1 MSYYDSQS
9 KLHTLEKRSG
19 DISSFVFGRGETAAG
34 NGYGADLME
43 NYGTYRTITKT
54 VSGGPSQVN
63 ILHQRASSLQAQCQE
78 YLQKAD
84 YLLQSGGGS
93 GRSKMEIEKCIGMAN
108 NLMQEMHLCAVELQ
122 NLGQPNDVIFQSLD
136 QYQEMMQRI
145 HYAIGGTLQRRKSLV
160 TREDPSRNFQ
170 EAMAWIGQ
178 QKRLVE
184 TSSWGDDPSAIEQQI
199 FNQNKFHSSIQRSP
213 EMERARE
220 ELLQKRDKANL
231 NMLEQEWESLQ
242 RMSCNRTNQLREL
255 QAIIEE
261 ISREIMWVNEREE
274 EELVSDWGDK
284 NIDTYI
290 PNRQENYSKLM
301 CVLEEKERDLN
312 KLKQKV
318 DGLLQSGH
326 PASEKIEAY
335 MDTLQTQWSW
345 LLQITKCINVHLKEN
360 AAYSQFFK
368 DANETYSKL
377 QNQHDTMRKRFA
389 CNRGT
394 PLETLQ
400 ELLKNLEREKER
412 LTENKRQVQ
421 LLMSKSKNIVRLKP
435 RNPEEKASGPVIVKA
450 LCDFKQ
456 DQKVI
461 LNGDEGILKDNSQ
474 RSKWQVTGPGGLDM
488 LVPSVC
494 LLVPPPN
501 PLSIALANKNEQYYE
516 AILALFNQLF
526 INIKSL
532 MSWQLCLKDIGR
544 INSLTISMF
553 RRMRPEEYR
562 GLIRSL
568 ETNYQEFQRNYLG
581 SEMFGEEDK
590 RNMDT
595 QYTGAQAHYNKLV
608 VQLPGYEGKEVKEVK
623 EVPEVKEVNEV
634 MEVKM
639 VKEVKLEAAAR
650 PAGTVMSRDMTILTE
665 LHNLRLRLE
674 ASEMGLTQYL
684 HVPLRENSVQE
695 CSQRIVQLETLYRD
709 VGTIRDEYLRL
720 KEKTLKQLEGMT
732 DADKAKFLE
741 TELTAINQKLGS
753 LEGFS
758 TAYLDRLK
766 ALQTLFQSM
775 LQAEDIIKVHEARLT
790 EKDTTSQDPRQ
801 VEDYLGVLKQ
811 MRMELEQK
819 RDVLNATET
828 KLNNVVRCNSQISQ
842 SFHKCDVDL
851 SKYSERVGQMNDRW
865 RRIMAQ
871 IDNRSQD
878 LEKYLQL
885 LRRYIQTSS
894 TLDQWIDETGKRQD
908 KLQAAKI
915 DDVRVLMEN
924 LNQQKALNSEIKGKR
939 TTVEDVQR
947 DADTCVVSIKDYERQ
962 LAAYGAGLE
971 TLLNIPV
978 RQTLLQSPATGISVE
993 MGNLQS
999 RYIELLT
1006 RSSDYYKFLGEMLKN
1021 MEELKMRNTR
1031 IDLLDEELKRLK
1043 GDIEDRNRKNKSLE
1057 DALARSEWELTQS
1070 KEQLII
1076 LEKVKK
1082 SQDLEKSATKEDLST
1097 SFNQVKDL
1105 NEQVIQLK
1113 SQIEEEKRK
1122 RMLAEETYSK
1132 QQEEYEQIVRKRQ
1145 KELEE
1150 VNWMKIDI
1158 EKTIKDKE
1166 REIERLNRQLED
1178 EMARQR
1184 EFQSELSKVRDQHK
1198 QDINNIK
1205 TSYESQIQVTKVNL
1219 QSLEKTKNE
1228 DFTGLRM
1235 QHERLESERGILQ
1248 EENRRLKVLISETDE
1263 LRKKAEEEAHQQ
1275 KSSWTE
1281 ECRRRKELEMQ
1292 IQTIIQQRNEDDAR
1306 YKKSMAET
1314 TTTLQDKN
1322 RQVTLL
1328 TQNAEDELRKKRSMD
1343 AENARL
1349 NQALT
1354 ELQAKLAASAD
1365 LINKLKS
1372 TEQDL
1377 TLVTREQERLTGE
1390 KGKLELHSVELQSR
1404 INDFKQVVDRLE
1416 NELEKQR
1423 KETQD
1428 EATGRKRLEAELDR
1442 LTQTCREYTST
1453 ITVLKRQQEETT
1465 NADRRKDQELRRLQ
1479 DTLDQSMRDQ
1489 KSTREN
1495 TDSLSA
1501 ELKALQQQ
1509 LRQEQAR
1516 VKEANLRNETLYR
1529 TIEEKSKVL
1538 NDNTTEIEKLQT
1550 LTQNLTKE
1558 RLRLEEELRNLKMER
1573 DELMKKESSEEVLA
1587 RIASLQVQLQSSSK
1601 SIVELKNLIDDLTK
1615 EKTMLKMEMEK
1626 VQKQAIEKSRVLHDS
1641 QTQYNDLLREKENL
1655 VANIKM
1661 LEQDKSKVQRYDDE
1675 MNRMK
1680 TTLESEQREK
1690 QRLLDEKSRISKDF
1704 NYWKT
1709 QYELKDDQVRK
1720 CNSEKDSIER
1730 ERNSLKIEIE
1740 RLMSELKALDERYKL
1755 RLSSTE
1761 KEVTGLTVTKETLEK
1776 ELWRLKQEKTVD
1788 PSMLVF
1794 DGVRKNVTAPQLC
1807 DCRVIDNAT
1816 LNQLIN
1822 GKKTVQDVAVDIQV
1836 NLKGTGIIAGIT
1848 GGPEGKMSITEA
1860 KNKNLLTPQSA
1871 TMLLEAQ
1878 AATGY
1883 IIDPKQNEKMTVD
1896 MAYAKGLVD
1905 AQDRD
1910 KLITAEAASTGFKDP
1925 LTGKLLSVGQ
1935 AMRKGLIDKESTL
1948 RLLQAQEAVG
1958 GILDPVLSVFLP
1970 KDVALDRGLI
1980 DDDLYR
1986 ALNMRPECYIDP
1998 ANQQK
2003 RCYIDLKMK
2012 SKPDFGTGLLLLSD
2026 IDKPIEVPGLRKQ
2039 VPVLQLVNANL
2050 LTASDVDGLKQGK
2063 ITKEDIMH
2071 RLRSYLRGSSC
2082 IAGTYDN
2089 AKQRPLSFYQAMK
2102 EGLLK
2107 PGTTLELLE
2116 AQAASGFLIDPV
2128 NNLYLT
2134 VEEALQKGLVGIEFK
2149 DNLLSA
2155 ERAVTGYKNP
2165 RTDETISLFQAIE
2178 KGLIQ
2183 KGHGIRLLEAQI
2195 ASGGIIDP
2203 TYSHRI
2209 DVDVAY
2215 RQGYLDREMNDILS
2229 RESDETKGF
2238 FDPNTE
2244 ENLTYR
2250 QLKQRC
2256 IPDTKTGL
2264 LLLPL
2269 KEQKGTQQLRKRR
2282 VVIVDP
2288 DTKIEMTVREAF
2300 EKQFI
2305 DYETYLELS
2314 SQECEWE
2321 ETTFSGPDGSTR
2333 LIITDKKTGVR
2344 YDIQDC
2350 LSKGILDQAT
2360 VDKYRAGKLTL
2371 KEFADKLT
2379 RKAGAGLFSDSI
2391 SSVPG
2396 GITKS
2401 TQSQITS
2408 ISSTTSKHVSSLS
2421 MTLSKSADGMT
2432 EQSPIGAIFDSAT
2445 LEKLS
2450 ISEAQRRG
2458 IIDSITAQR
2467 LLEAQACTGGIINPT
2482 TGRRLLLQDAV
2493 YQGFIDEDMAAR
2505 LKPAQKAYAGF
2516 EDVKTQ
2522 RMMSVAEAMKEKWL
2536 PYDAGQRFIE
2546 YQYVTG
2552 GLVDPQ
2558 LSQRISLEDAIQK
2571 GWVDARGAQRLQD
2584 IKQHAKSL
2592 TCLKTKLK
2600 ISYKEALD
2608 NSLVEENSGVMML
2621 QASSMSS
2628 KGISS
2633 SYNVSSAPVS
2643 QSGSHSDS
2651 WDGSGRGSVD
2661 HSSMFRY
2668 SYTYSSNTHS

>member
-1 MSYYDSQS
+1 MSVYDSQI
-9 KLHTLEKRSG
+9 KLHTLEKRTG
-19 DISSFVFGRGETAAG
+19 DISGYPFGRGEITSG

-43 NYGTYRTITKT
+43 NYGTYTVTKT
-54 VSGGPSQVN
+54 VSGGSAQVN
-63 ILHQRASSLQAQCQE
+63 IILQRASGLQSQCQE

-84 YLLQSGGGS
+84 YLLQSSGGS
-93 GRSKMEIEKCIGMAN
+93 GRAKMDIETCISMVN
-108 NLMQEMHLCAVELQ
+108 NLMQELQLCAMELQ
-122 NLGQPNDVIFQSLD
+122 TLGQPNDVIFRSLD

-145 HYAIGGTLQRRKSLV
+145 HYAIGGTLQRKKSLV
-160 TREDPSRNFQ
+160 TREDPGRNFQ
-170 EAMAWIGQ
+170 EAIAWIGQ
-178 QKRLVE
+178 QKRLIE
-184 TSSWGDDPSAIEQQI
+184 TSSWGDDPSAIDQQI
-199 FNQNKFHSSIQRSP
+199 FSQNKLHSSIQRSA
-213 EMERARE
+213 EVDRARE

-284 NIDTYI
+284 NIDTYLSK
-290 PNRQENYSKLM
+290 RQENYSKLM
-301 CVLEEKERDLN
+301 CDLEEKEKDLN

-318 DGLLQSGH
+318 DILLQSGH
-326 PASEKIEAY
+326 PASDKIEAY

-360 AAYSQFFK
+360 ASYSQFFK
-368 DANETYSKL
+368 EANETYGKL
-377 QNQHDTMRKRFA
+377 QDQHDTMRKKFMCDRV
-389 CNRGT
+389 T
-394 PLETLQ
+394 SLETLQ

-421 LLMSKSKNIVRLKP
+421 LLVNKSKNIVRLKP
-435 RNPEEKASGPVIVKA
+435 RNAEEKTSSPVIVRA

-474 RSKWQVTGPGGLDM
+474 RSKWHVTGPGGLDM

-501 PLSIALANKNEQYYE
+501 PLSIGLANKNEQYYE

-532 MSWQLCLKDIGR
+532 MSWQLCLIDISR
-544 INSLTISMF
+544 INSLSISMLV
-553 RRMRPEEYR
+553 RMRPEEYR
-562 GLIRSL
+562 NLIRSL
-568 ETNYQEFQRNYLG
+568 ETNYQEFQRNYRG
-581 SEMFGEEDK
+581 SELFGEEDK
-590 RNMDT
+590 MNMET

-608 VQLPGYEGKEVKEVK
+608 VQLPGYDGKEVKE
-623 EVPEVKEVNEV
+623 EVKD
-634 MEVKM
+634 
-639 VKEVKLEAAAR
+639 
-650 PAGTVMSRDMTILTE
+650 TTFLTE

-695 CSQRIVQLETLYRD
+695 CSQRIVQLETLYREI
-709 VGTIRDEYLRL
+709 GTMRDEYLRL
-720 KEKTLKQLEGMT
+720 KEKILKQLEGIT
-732 DADKAKFLE
+732 DSDKAKFLQ

-766 ALQTLFQSM
+766 ALRTLLQSM

-790 EKDTTSQDPRQ
+790 EKDTTSQHPKQ

-819 RDVLNATET
+819 RDVLNATDTE
-828 KLNNVVRCNSQISQ
+828 LNNVVRCNSQISQ

-851 SKYSERVGQMNDRW
+851 SKYSELVGQMNDRW

-878 LEKYLQL
+878 LEKFLQL
-885 LRRYIQTSS
+885 LQRYIQTSS

-908 KLQAAKI
+908 RLQAAKI
-915 DDVRVLMEN
+915 DDVKVLMEN
-924 LNQQKALNSEIKGKR
+924 LNQQKALNFEIKGKR

-1006 RSSDYYKFLGEMLKN
+1006 RSSDYYKFLGEMVKN
-1021 MEELKMRNTR
+1021 SEELKIRNTR
-1031 IDLLDEELKRLK
+1031 IDLLEEELRLLK
-1043 GDIEDRNRKNKSLE
+1043 GNIEDRNLRNKSLE
-1057 DALARSEWELTQS
+1057 DSLARYERELTLS
-1070 KEQLII
+1070 KDQLII
-1076 LEKVKK
+1076 LEKIKK
-1082 SQDLEKSATKEDLST
+1082 SLT
-1097 SFNQVKDL
+1097 
-1105 NEQVIQLK
+1105 
-1113 SQIEEEKRK
+1113 
-1122 RMLAEETYSK
+1122 
-1132 QQEEYEQIVRKRQ
+1132 
-1145 KELEE
+1145 
-1150 VNWMKIDI
+1150 
-1158 EKTIKDKE
+1158 
-1166 REIERLNRQLED
+1166 
-1178 EMARQR
+1178 
-1184 EFQSELSKVRDQHK
+1184 
-1198 QDINNIK
+1198 
-1205 TSYESQIQVTKVNL
+1205 
-1219 QSLEKTKNE
+1219 
-1228 DFTGLRM
+1228 
-1235 QHERLESERGILQ
+1235 
-1248 EENRRLKVLISETDE
+1248 
-1263 LRKKAEEEAHQQ
+1263 
-1275 KSSWTE
+1275 
-1281 ECRRRKELEMQ
+1281 
-1292 IQTIIQQRNEDDAR
+1292 
-1306 YKKSMAET
+1306 ET

-1328 TQNAEDELRKKRSMD
+1328 TQNVEDELRKKRSME
-1343 AENARL
+1343 AENATL

-1354 ELQAKLAASAD
+1354 ELQAKLAASAE
-1365 LINKLKS
+1365 IISKLKL

-1377 TLVTREQERLTGE
+1377 IKVTRERERLTGE
-1390 KGKLELHSVELQSR
+1390 KGKLELLSGDLQAR
-1404 INDFKQVVDRLE
+1404 IHDFKQVVDRLE
-1416 NELEKQR
+1416 AELQKQR

-1442 LTQTCREYTST
+1442 LTQSCREYTST
-1453 ITVLKRQQEETT
+1453 ITVLRRQQEETT
-1465 NADRRKDQELRRLQ
+1465 SADRRKDQELRRLQ
-1479 DTLDQSMRDQ
+1479 DTLDQSMREQ
-1489 KSTREN
+1489 KSTMEKVDR
-1495 TDSLSA
+1495 LST
-1501 ELKALQQQ
+1501 ELKALQHQ
-1509 LRQEQAR
+1509 LLQEQAR
-1516 VKEANLRNETLYR
+1516 VKEANVRNETLYR
-1529 TIEEKSKVL
+1529 TIEEKSRVL
-1538 NDNTTEIEKLQT
+1538 NDNTVEIGRLQT

-1558 RLRLEEELRNLKMER
+1558 RLRLEEELRNMKMER
-1573 DELMKKESSEEVLA
+1573 DELMTKESSEEVLA
-1587 RIASLQVQLQSSSK
+1587 RIASLQVQLQSSGK
-1601 SIVELKNLIDDLTK
+1601 SIVELKTLIDDLTK
-1615 EKTMLKMEMEK
+1615 EKTMLKMEMAK
-1626 VQKQAIEKSRVLHDS
+1626 VHKKSIETSQILHDS

-1655 VANIKM
+1655 VAKIKM

-1680 TTLESEQREK
+1680 ATLESEQREK
-1690 QRLLDEKSRISKDF
+1690 QRLLDEKSHISKDF

-1709 QYELKDDQVRK
+1709 QYEMKDDQVRK
-1720 CNSEKDSIER
+1720 CNAVKDSIER
-1730 ERNSLKIEIE
+1730 ERNSLKTENE

-1761 KEVTGLTVTKETLEK
+1761 KEVTKETLEK

-1794 DGVRKNVTAPQLC
+1794 DGVRKKVTAYQLC
-1807 DCRVIDNAT
+1807 DCGVIDNAT
-1816 LNQLIN
+1816 LNQLMN

-1848 GGPEGKMSITEA
+1848 GGPQGKMSITEA

-1905 AQDRD
+1905 AKDRD

-1935 AMRKGLIDKESTL
+1935 AMRKGQIDRESTL

-2003 RCYIDLKMK
+2003 RCYVDLKMK
-2012 SKPDFGTGLLLLSD
+2012 SKPEVGTGLLLLSD
-2026 IDKPIEVPGLRKQ
+2026 IDKPLEVPGLRKQ
-2039 VPVLQLVNANL
+2039 VPILQLVNANL
-2050 LTASDVDGLKQGK
+2050 LTTSDVDGLKQGK
-2063 ITKEDIMH
+2063 ITKEDVMH

-2082 IAGTYDN
+2082 IAGIYDN
-2089 AKQRPLSFYQAMK
+2089 ANQRPLSFYQAMK

-2107 PGTTLELLE
+2107 SGTTLELLE

-2183 KGHGIRLLEAQI
+2183 KGHGIRLLQAQI

-2215 RQGYLDREMNDILS
+2215 RQGYLDRATNDILS
-2229 RESDETKGF
+2229 RESDKTRGF
-2238 FDPNTE
+2238 FDPSTE
-2244 ENLTYR
+2244 ENLTYQ

-2256 IPDTKTGL
+2256 IPDTKTEL

-2269 KEQKGTQQLRKRR
+2269 KEWKGTQQLRKRR
-2282 VVIVDP
+2282 VMIVDP
-2288 DTKIEMTVREAF
+2288 DTKVEMTVREAY
-2300 EKQFI
+2300 EKHVI

-2321 ETTFSGPDGSTR
+2321 ETTFSGPDGSSR

-2360 VDKYRAGKLTL
+2360 VDKYRSRKLTL
-2371 KEFADKLT
+2371 KEFADMLT
-2379 RKAGAGLFSDSI
+2379 RKAGSGLFSDSI
-2391 SSVPG
+2391 SSIPE
-2396 GITKS
+2396 GITRS
-2401 TQSQITS
+2401 TQSQIF
-2408 ISSTTSKHVSSLS
+2408 SSTTSKHVSSLS
-2421 MTLSKSADGMT
+2421 MALSKSADGMT

-2450 ISEAQRRG
+2450 ISDAQQRG
-2458 IIDSITAQR
+2458 IIDSVTAQC

-2482 TGRRLLLQDAV
+2482 TGRRFSLRDAV
-2493 YQGFIDEDMAAR
+2493 YQGFINEDMAAR
-2505 LKPAQKAYAGF
+2505 LNPAQKAYAGF

-2522 RMMSVAEAMKEKWL
+2522 RMMSVAEAMKEMWL

-2558 LSQRISLEDAIQK
+2558 LSQRISLENAIQK
-2571 GWVDARGAQRLQD
+2571 GWVDAREAQRLRD
-2584 IKQHAKSL
+2584 IKQHTKDL
-2592 TCLKTKLK
+2592 TCPKSKLK

-2628 KGISS
+2628 NGISS
-2633 SYNVSSAPVS
+2633 SYNMSTAPGS
-2643 QSGSHSDS
+2643 QSGSLSQS
-2651 WDGSGRGSVD
+2651 WDCSSRGSMD
-2661 HSSMFRY
+2661 HISVFSS
-2668 SYTYSSNTHS
+2668 SYTCSSNTLF

>member
-1 MSYYDSQS
+1 MSFYDSQIKFHS
-9 KLHTLEKRSG
+9 LEKSRGDSSG
-19 DISSFVFGRGETAAG
+19 YAFGRGETTAG
-34 NGYGADLME
+34 EGYGADVME
-43 NYGTYRTITKT
+43 NYGPYRTLTKT
-54 VSGGPSQVN
+54 VSGGPSQVS

-84 YLLQSGGGS
+84 FLLQSGGGS
-93 GRSKMEIEKCIGMAN
+93 GRSKMEIEKCMGMAN
-108 NLMQEMHLCAVELQ
+108 NLMQELQLCAMELQ
-122 NLGQPNDVIFQSLD
+122 NQGQPSDVFFQSLD

-170 EAMAWIGQ
+170 EAIAWIGQ
-178 QKRLVE
+178 QKRLIE

-199 FNQNKFHSSIQRSP
+199 FNQNKFHSSIQRSA
-213 EMERARE
+213 EVDRARE

-301 CVLEEKERDLN
+301 FVLEEKEKDLN

-318 DGLLQSGH
+318 DVLLQSGH
-326 PASEKIEAY
+326 PASDKIEAY
-335 MDTLQTQWSW
+335 METLQTQWSW

-377 QNQHDTMRKRFA
+377 QNQHDTMRKKFT
-389 CNRGT
+389 CNRVM

-421 LLMSKSKNIVRLKP
+421 LLVNKSKNIVRLKP
-435 RNPEEKASGPVIVKA
+435 RNAEEKTSGPVIVKA

-501 PLSIALANKNEQYYE
+501 PLSIGLANKNEQYYE

-532 MSWQLCLKDIGR
+532 MSWQLCLIDISR
-544 INSLTISMF
+544 INSLSISMLV
-553 RRMRPEEYR
+553 RMRPEEYR
-562 GLIRSL
+562 SIIRSL
-568 ETNYQEFQRNYLG
+568 ETNYQEFQRNYMG
-581 SEMFGEEDK
+581 SELFGEEDK

-595 QYTGAQAHYNKLV
+595 QYNGAQAHYNKLV
-608 VQLPGYEGKEVKEVK
+608 VQLPAYGGKEVKEVK
-623 EVPEVKEVNEV
+623 EVKEIKEVEMVKEV
-634 MEVKM
+634 MEVKK
-639 VKEVKLEAAAR
+639 VQQVKLEA
-650 PAGTVMSRDMTILTE
+650 PAPAELRDMTILTE

-720 KEKTLKQLEGMT
+720 KDKTLKQLEGMT
-732 DADKAKFLE
+732 DADKAKFLQ

-790 EKDTTSQDPRQ
+790 EKDTTSQDPKQ

-851 SKYSERVGQMNDRW
+851 SKYSELVGQMNDRW

-894 TLDQWIDETGKRQD
+894 TLGQWIDETGKRQD
-908 KLQAAKI
+908 RLQAAKI

-978 RQTLLQSPATGISVE
+978 RQTLLQSPATGISLE

-1021 MEELKMRNTR
+1021 LEELKIRNTR
-1031 IDLLDEELKRLK
+1031 IDLLEEELKLLK
-1043 GDIEDRNRKNKSLE
+1043 GDIENRNRKNKSLE
-1057 DALARSEWELTQS
+1057 DALARYERELTQS
-1070 KEQLII
+1070 KDQLTV
-1076 LEKVKK
+1076 LEKVKQ
-1082 SQDLEKSATKEDLST
+1082 SQDLEKSATKQDLNN

-1105 NEQVIQLK
+1105 NEQMIQLK
-1113 SQIEEEKRK
+1113 SQMEEEKRK

-1219 QSLEKTKNE
+1219 QSLEKAKDE
-1228 DFTGLRM
+1228 DFTGLHM
-1235 QHERLESERGILQ
+1235 QHERLQSEKGILE
-1248 EENRRLKVLISETDE
+1248 EENRRLKVLIRETDE

-1306 YKKSMAET
+1306 YKKMMAET
-1314 TTTLQDKN
+1314 TTALQDKN

-1328 TQNAEDELRKKRSMD
+1328 TQNVEEELRKKRSME

-1354 ELQAKLAASAD
+1354 ELQAKLAASAEV
-1365 LINKLKS
+1365 ISKLKA

-1377 TLVTREQERLTGE
+1377 IQVTREQERLTGE
-1390 KGKLELHSVELQSR
+1390 KGKLELHSVDLQSR

-1442 LTQTCREYTST
+1442 LTQSCREYTST
-1453 ITVLKRQQEETT
+1453 ITALRRQQEETT
-1465 NADRRKDQELRRLQ
+1465 NADRRKDQELQRLQ
-1479 DTLDQSMRDQ
+1479 DTLDQSMREQ
-1489 KSTREN
+1489 KSTMEK

-1516 VKEANLRNETLYR
+1516 IKEANLRNETLYR
-1529 TIEEKSKVL
+1529 TIEEKSRVL

-1573 DELMKKESSEEVLA
+1573 DELMTKESSEEVLA
-1587 RIASLQVQLQSSSK
+1587 QIASLQAQLQSSGK
-1601 SIVELKNLIDDLTK
+1601 SIVELKTLIDNLTK
-1615 EKTMLKMEMEK
+1615 EKAMLKMEMEK
-1626 VQKQAIEKSRVLHDS
+1626 VQKQAIEKSRVFNDS
-1641 QTQYNDLLREKENL
+1641 QTQNNDLLREKENL
-1655 VANIKM
+1655 VAKIKM

-1680 TTLESEQREK
+1680 ATLESEQREK
-1690 QRLLDEKSRISKDF
+1690 QRLLDEKSQISRDF

-1720 CNSEKDSIER
+1720 CNAEKDSIER

-1761 KEVTGLTVTKETLEK
+1761 KEVTKETLEK
-1776 ELWRLKQEKTVD
+1776 ELWSLKQEKTVD

-1794 DGVRKNVTAPQLC
+1794 DGIRKNVTAYQLC
-1807 DCRVIDNAT
+1807 DCGVIDNAT

-1822 GKKTVQDVAVDIQV
+1822 GKKTIQDVAVDIQV

-1848 GGPEGKMSITEA
+1848 GGPQGKMSITEA

-1905 AQDRD
+1905 AKDRD

-1935 AMRKGLIDKESTL
+1935 AMRKGQIDRESTL

-2003 RCYIDLKMK
+2003 RCYVDLKMK
-2012 SKPDFGTGLLLLSD
+2012 SKPEVGTGLLLLSD
-2026 IDKPIEVPGLRKQ
+2026 IDKPLEVPGLRKQ

-2050 LTASDVDGLKQGK
+2050 LTTSDVDGLKQGK
-2063 ITKEDIMH
+2063 ITKEDVMH

-2082 IAGTYDN
+2082 IAGIYDN
-2089 AKQRPLSFYQAMK
+2089 ANQRPLSFYQAMK

-2183 KGHGIRLLEAQI
+2183 KGHGIRLLQAQI

-2215 RQGYLDREMNDILS
+2215 RQGYLDRAMNDILS

-2264 LLLPL
+2264 LLLSL
-2269 KEQKGTQQLRKRR
+2269 KDQRPTQQLRKRR

-2288 DTKIEMTVREAF
+2288 DTKVEMTVREAY
-2300 EKQFI
+2300 EKEFI

-2321 ETTFSGPDGSTR
+2321 EMTFPGPDGSTR

-2344 YDIQDC
+2344 YDIQEC

-2379 RKAGAGLFSDSI
+2379 RKAGLGLLSDSI

-2396 GITKS
+2396 SITKS

-2408 ISSTTSKHVSSLS
+2408 VSSTTSKHVSSLS

-2432 EQSPIGAIFDSAT
+2432 EQSPIGAIFDSGT

-2450 ISEAQRRG
+2450 ISDAQRRG
-2458 IIDSITAQR
+2458 MVDSITAQR
-2467 LLEAQACTGGIINPT
+2467 LLEAQACTGGIVNPT

-2493 YQGFIDEDMAAR
+2493 YQGFIDEDMATR

-2516 EDVKTQ
+2516 EDVKTK

-2571 GWVDARGAQRLQD
+2571 GWVDAREAQKLRD
-2584 IKQHAKSL
+2584 IKQHTKNL
-2592 TCLKTKLK
+2592 TCPNTTLK

-2628 KGISS
+2628 KGLSS

-2651 WDGSGRGSVD
+2651 WDGSSRGSVD
-2661 HSSMFRY
+2661 RTSTFRY
-2668 SYTYSSNTHS
+2668 SYTYSSNTLS

>member
-1076 LEKVKK
+1076 LEK
-1082 SQDLEKSATKEDLST
+1082 
-1097 SFNQVKDL
+1097 
-1105 NEQVIQLK
+1105 
-1113 SQIEEEKRK
+1113 
-1122 RMLAEETYSK
+1122 
-1132 QQEEYEQIVRKRQ
+1132 
-1145 KELEE
+1145 
-1150 VNWMKIDI
+1150 
-1158 EKTIKDKE
+1158 
-1166 REIERLNRQLED
+1166 
-1178 EMARQR
+1178 
-1184 EFQSELSKVRDQHK
+1184 
-1198 QDINNIK
+1198 
-1205 TSYESQIQVTKVNL
+1205 
-1219 QSLEKTKNE
+1219 
-1228 DFTGLRM
+1228 
-1235 QHERLESERGILQ
+1235 
-1248 EENRRLKVLISETDE
+1248 
-1263 LRKKAEEEAHQQ
+1263 
-1275 KSSWTE
+1275 
-1281 ECRRRKELEMQ
+1281 
-1292 IQTIIQQRNEDDAR
+1292 
-1306 YKKSMAET
+1306 
-1314 TTTLQDKN
+1314 
-1322 RQVTLL
+1322 
-1328 TQNAEDELRKKRSMD
+1328 
-1343 AENARL
+1343 
-1349 NQALT
+1349 
-1354 ELQAKLAASAD
+1354 
-1365 LINKLKS
+1365 
-1372 TEQDL
+1372 
-1377 TLVTREQERLTGE
+1377 
-1390 KGKLELHSVELQSR
+1390 
-1404 INDFKQVVDRLE
+1404 
-1416 NELEKQR
+1416 
-1423 KETQD
+1423 
-1428 EATGRKRLEAELDR
+1428 
-1442 LTQTCREYTST
+1442 
-1453 ITVLKRQQEETT
+1453 
-1465 NADRRKDQELRRLQ
+1465 
-1479 DTLDQSMRDQ
+1479 
-1489 KSTREN
+1489 
-1495 TDSLSA
+1495 
-1501 ELKALQQQ
+1501 
-1509 LRQEQAR
+1509 
-1516 VKEANLRNETLYR
+1516 
-1529 TIEEKSKVL
+1529 
-1538 NDNTTEIEKLQT
+1538 
-1550 LTQNLTKE
+1550 
-1558 RLRLEEELRNLKMER
+1558 
-1573 DELMKKESSEEVLA
+1573 
-1587 RIASLQVQLQSSSK
+1587 
-1601 SIVELKNLIDDLTK
+1601 
-1615 EKTMLKMEMEK
+1615 
-1626 VQKQAIEKSRVLHDS
+1626 KSRVLHDS

>member
-1 MSYYDSQS
+1 MDCPPPFFQS
-9 KLHTLEKRSG
+9 
-19 DISSFVFGRGETAAG
+19 
-34 NGYGADLME
+34 
-43 NYGTYRTITKT
+43 
-54 VSGGPSQVN
+54 
-63 ILHQRASSLQAQCQE
+63 
-78 YLQKAD
+78 
-84 YLLQSGGGS
+84 GGS
-93 GRSKMEIEKCIGMAN
+93 GRAKMDIETCISMVN
-108 NLMQEMHLCAVELQ
+108 NLMQELQ
-122 NLGQPNDVIFQSLD
+122 LSHACLSHQPPPV
-136 QYQEMMQRI
+136 
-145 HYAIGGTLQRRKSLV
+145 HY
-160 TREDPSRNFQ
+160 
-170 EAMAWIGQ
+170 
-178 QKRLVE
+178 
-184 TSSWGDDPSAIEQQI
+184 
-199 FNQNKFHSSIQRSP
+199 SI
-213 EMERARE
+213 
-220 ELLQKRDKANL
+220 
-231 NMLEQEWESLQ
+231 Q

-284 NIDTYI
+284 NIDTYLSK
-290 PNRQENYSKLM
+290 RQENYSKLM
-301 CVLEEKERDLN
+301 CDLEEKEKDLN

-318 DGLLQSGH
+318 DILLQSGH
-326 PASEKIEAY
+326 PASDKIEAY

-360 AAYSQFFK
+360 ASYSQFFK
-368 DANETYSKL
+368 EANETYGKL
-377 QNQHDTMRKRFA
+377 QDQHDTMRKKFMCDRV
-389 CNRGT
+389 T
-394 PLETLQ
+394 SLETLQ

-421 LLMSKSKNIVRLKP
+421 LLVNKSKNIVRLKP
-435 RNPEEKASGPVIVKA
+435 RNAEEKTSSPVIVRA

-474 RSKWQVTGPGGLDM
+474 RSKWHVTGPGGLDM

-501 PLSIALANKNEQYYE
+501 PLSIGLANKNEQYYE

-532 MSWQLCLKDIGR
+532 MSWQLCLIDISR
-544 INSLTISMF
+544 INSLSISMLV
-553 RRMRPEEYR
+553 RMRPEEYR
-562 GLIRSL
+562 NLIRSL
-568 ETNYQEFQRNYLG
+568 ETNYQEFQRNYRG
-581 SEMFGEEDK
+581 SELFGEEDK
-590 RNMDT
+590 MNMET

-608 VQLPGYEGKEVKEVK
+608 VQLPGYGK
-623 EVPEVKEVNEV
+623 P
-634 MEVKM
+634 
-639 VKEVKLEAAAR
+639 
-650 PAGTVMSRDMTILTE
+650 
-665 LHNLRLRLE
+665 
-674 ASEMGLTQYL
+674 YL
-684 HVPLRENSVQE
+684 
-695 CSQRIVQLETLYRD
+695 
-709 VGTIRDEYLRL
+709 
-720 KEKTLKQLEGMT
+720 LKQNHIV
-732 DADKAKFLE
+732 KFDLFPKLCSPNILYQIFFYFLSCHPGLVVSVL
-741 TELTAINQKLGS
+741 LTRSQINLGS
-753 LEGFS
+753 LHLS
-758 TAYLDRLK
+758 TYPLLLLFFKKNFDYHCFLSFRSDHLHSASLLASTSLIIHMSAVFFLSNLRLK
-766 ALQTLFQSM
+766 ALRTLLQSM

-790 EKDTTSQDPRQ
+790 EKDTTSQHPKQ
-801 VEDYLGVLKQ
+801 VEDYLGVLK
-811 MRMELEQK
+811 
-819 RDVLNATET
+819 
-828 KLNNVVRCNSQISQ
+828 
-842 SFHKCDVDL
+842 
-851 SKYSERVGQMNDRW
+851 
-865 RRIMAQ
+865 
-871 IDNRSQD
+871 D
-878 LEKYLQL
+878 LEKFLQL
-885 LRRYIQTSS
+885 LQRYIQTSS

-908 KLQAAKI
+908 RLQAAKI
-915 DDVRVLMEN
+915 DDVKVLMEN
-924 LNQQKALNSEIKGKR
+924 LNQQKVLHSVIKGKR

-978 RQTLLQSPATGISVE
+978 RQTLLQSP

-1006 RSSDYYKFLGEMLKN
+1006 RSSDYYKFLGEMVKN
-1021 MEELKMRNTR
+1021 SEELKIRNTR
-1031 IDLLDEELKRLK
+1031 IDLLEEELRLLK
-1043 GDIEDRNRKNKSLE
+1043 GNIEDRNLRNKSLE
-1057 DALARSEWELTQS
+1057 DSLARYERELTLS
-1070 KEQLII
+1070 KDQLII
-1076 LEKVKK
+1076 LEKIKK
-1082 SQDLEKSATKEDLST
+1082 SLT
-1097 SFNQVKDL
+1097 
-1105 NEQVIQLK
+1105 
-1113 SQIEEEKRK
+1113 
-1122 RMLAEETYSK
+1122 
-1132 QQEEYEQIVRKRQ
+1132 
-1145 KELEE
+1145 
-1150 VNWMKIDI
+1150 
-1158 EKTIKDKE
+1158 
-1166 REIERLNRQLED
+1166 
-1178 EMARQR
+1178 
-1184 EFQSELSKVRDQHK
+1184 
-1198 QDINNIK
+1198 
-1205 TSYESQIQVTKVNL
+1205 
-1219 QSLEKTKNE
+1219 
-1228 DFTGLRM
+1228 
-1235 QHERLESERGILQ
+1235 
-1248 EENRRLKVLISETDE
+1248 
-1263 LRKKAEEEAHQQ
+1263 
-1275 KSSWTE
+1275 
-1281 ECRRRKELEMQ
+1281 
-1292 IQTIIQQRNEDDAR
+1292 
-1306 YKKSMAET
+1306 ET

-1328 TQNAEDELRKKRSMD
+1328 TQNVEDELRKKRSME
-1343 AENARL
+1343 AENATL

-1354 ELQAKLAASAD
+1354 ELQAKLAASAE
-1365 LINKLKS
+1365 IISKLKL

-1377 TLVTREQERLTGE
+1377 IKVTRERERLTGE
-1390 KGKLELHSVELQSR
+1390 KGKLELLSGDLQAR
-1404 INDFKQVVDRLE
+1404 IHDFKQV
-1416 NELEKQR
+1416 
-1423 KETQD
+1423 
-1428 EATGRKRLEAELDR
+1428 
-1442 LTQTCREYTST
+1442 
-1453 ITVLKRQQEETT
+1453 
-1465 NADRRKDQELRRLQ
+1465 
-1479 DTLDQSMRDQ
+1479 
-1489 KSTREN
+1489 
-1495 TDSLSA
+1495 
-1501 ELKALQQQ
+1501 
-1509 LRQEQAR
+1509 
-1516 VKEANLRNETLYR
+1516 
-1529 TIEEKSKVL
+1529 
-1538 NDNTTEIEKLQT
+1538 
-1550 LTQNLTKE
+1550 
-1558 RLRLEEELRNLKMER
+1558 
-1573 DELMKKESSEEVLA
+1573 
-1587 RIASLQVQLQSSSK
+1587 
-1601 SIVELKNLIDDLTK
+1601 
-1615 EKTMLKMEMEK
+1615 
-1626 VQKQAIEKSRVLHDS
+1626 
-1641 QTQYNDLLREKENL
+1641 YNDLLREKENL
-1655 VANIKM
+1655 VAKIKM

-1680 TTLESEQREK
+1680 ATLESEQREK
-1690 QRLLDEKSRISKDF
+1690 QRLLDEKSHISKDF

-1709 QYELKDDQVRK
+1709 QYEMKDDQVRK
-1720 CNSEKDSIER
+1720 CNAEKDSIER

-1761 KEVTGLTVTKETLEK
+1761 KEVTKETLEK

-1794 DGVRKNVTAPQLC
+1794 DGVRKKVTAYQLC
-1807 DCRVIDNAT
+1807 DCGVIDNAT
-1816 LNQLIN
+1816 LNQLMN

-1848 GGPEGKMSITEA
+1848 GGPQGKMSITEA

-1905 AQDRD
+1905 AKDRD

-1935 AMRKGLIDKESTL
+1935 AMRKGQIDRESTL

-2003 RCYIDLKMK
+2003 RCYVDLKMK
-2012 SKPDFGTGLLLLSD
+2012 SKPEVGTGLLLLSD
-2026 IDKPIEVPGLRKQ
+2026 IDKPLEVPGLRKQ
-2039 VPVLQLVNANL
+2039 VPILQLVNANL
-2050 LTASDVDGLKQGK
+2050 LTTSDVDGLKQGK
-2063 ITKEDIMH
+2063 ITKEDVMH

-2082 IAGTYDN
+2082 IAGIYDN
-2089 AKQRPLSFYQAMK
+2089 ANQRPLSFYQAMK

-2107 PGTTLELLE
+2107 SGTTLELLE

-2183 KGHGIRLLEAQI
+2183 KGHGIRLLQAQI

-2215 RQGYLDREMNDILS
+2215 RQGYLDRATNDILS
-2229 RESDETKGF
+2229 RESDKTRGF
-2238 FDPNTE
+2238 FDPSTE
-2244 ENLTYR
+2244 ENLTYQ

-2256 IPDTKTGL
+2256 IPDTKTEL

-2269 KEQKGTQQLRKRR
+2269 KEWKGTQQLRKRR
-2282 VVIVDP
+2282 VMIVDP
-2288 DTKIEMTVREAF
+2288 DTKVEMTVREAY
-2300 EKQFI
+2300 EKHVI

-2321 ETTFSGPDGSTR
+2321 ETTFSGPDGSSR

-2360 VDKYRAGKLTL
+2360 VDKYRSRKLTL
-2371 KEFADKLT
+2371 KEFADMLT
-2379 RKAGAGLFSDSI
+2379 RKAGSGLFSDSI
-2391 SSVPG
+2391 SSIPE
-2396 GITKS
+2396 GITRS
-2401 TQSQITS
+2401 TQSQIF
-2408 ISSTTSKHVSSLS
+2408 SSTTSKHVSSLS
-2421 MTLSKSADGMT
+2421 MALSKSADGMT

-2450 ISEAQRRG
+2450 ISDAQQRG
-2458 IIDSITAQR
+2458 IIDSVTAQC

-2482 TGRRLLLQDAV
+2482 TGRRFSLRDAV
-2493 YQGFIDEDMAAR
+2493 YQGFINEDMAAR
-2505 LKPAQKAYAGF
+2505 LNPAQKAYAGF

-2522 RMMSVAEAMKEKWL
+2522 RMMSVAEAMKEMWL

-2558 LSQRISLEDAIQK
+2558 LSQRISLENAIQK
-2571 GWVDARGAQRLQD
+2571 GWVDAREAQRLRD
-2584 IKQHAKSL
+2584 IKQHTKDL
-2592 TCLKTKLK
+2592 TCPKSKLK

-2628 KGISS
+2628 NGISS
-2633 SYNVSSAPVS
+2633 SYNMSTAPGS
-2643 QSGSHSDS
+2643 QSGSLSQS
-2651 WDGSGRGSVD
+2651 WDCSSRGSMD
-2661 HSSMFRY
+2661 HISVFSS
-2668 SYTYSSNTHS
+2668 SYTCSSNTLF

>member
-1 MSYYDSQS
+1 MSFYDSQIKFHS
-9 KLHTLEKRSG
+9 LEKSRGDSSG
-19 DISSFVFGRGETAAG
+19 YAFGRGETTAG
-34 NGYGADLME
+34 EGYGADVME
-43 NYGTYRTITKT
+43 NYGPYRTLTKT
-54 VSGGPSQVN
+54 VSGGPSQVS

-84 YLLQSGGGS
+84 FLLQSGGGS
-93 GRSKMEIEKCIGMAN
+93 GRSKMEIEKCMGMAN
-108 NLMQEMHLCAVELQ
+108 NLMQELQLCAMELQ
-122 NLGQPNDVIFQSLD
+122 NQGQPSDVFFQSLD

-170 EAMAWIGQ
+170 EAIAWIGQ
-178 QKRLVE
+178 QKRLIE

-199 FNQNKFHSSIQRSP
+199 FNQNKFHSSIQRSA
-213 EMERARE
+213 EVDRARE

-301 CVLEEKERDLN
+301 FVLEEKEKDLN

-318 DGLLQSGH
+318 DVLLQSGH
-326 PASEKIEAY
+326 PASDKIEAY
-335 MDTLQTQWSW
+335 METLQTQWSW

-377 QNQHDTMRKRFA
+377 QNQHDTMRKKFT
-389 CNRGT
+389 CNRVM

-421 LLMSKSKNIVRLKP
+421 LLVNKSKNIVRLKP
-435 RNPEEKASGPVIVKA
+435 RNAEEKTSGPVIVKA

-501 PLSIALANKNEQYYE
+501 PLSIGLANKNEQYYE

-532 MSWQLCLKDIGR
+532 MSWQLCLIDISR
-544 INSLTISMF
+544 INSLSISMLV
-553 RRMRPEEYR
+553 RMRPEEYR
-562 GLIRSL
+562 SIIRSL
-568 ETNYQEFQRNYLG
+568 ETNYQEFQRNYMG
-581 SEMFGEEDK
+581 SELFGEEDK

-595 QYTGAQAHYNKLV
+595 QYNGAQAHYNKLV
-608 VQLPGYEGKEVKEVK
+608 VQLPAYGGKEVKEVK
-623 EVPEVKEVNEV
+623 EVKEIKEVEMVKEV
-634 MEVKM
+634 MEVKK
-639 VKEVKLEAAAR
+639 VQQVKLEA
-650 PAGTVMSRDMTILTE
+650 PAPAELRDMTILTE

-720 KEKTLKQLEGMT
+720 KDKTLKQLEGMT
-732 DADKAKFLE
+732 DADKAKFLQ

-790 EKDTTSQDPRQ
+790 EKDTTSQDPKQ

-851 SKYSERVGQMNDRW
+851 SKYSELVGQMNDRW

-894 TLDQWIDETGKRQD
+894 TLGQWIDETGKRQD
-908 KLQAAKI
+908 RLQAAKI

-978 RQTLLQSPATGISVE
+978 RQTLLQSPATGISLE

-1021 MEELKMRNTR
+1021 LEELKIRNTR
-1031 IDLLDEELKRLK
+1031 IDLLEEELKLLK
-1043 GDIEDRNRKNKSLE
+1043 GDIENRNRKNKSLE
-1057 DALARSEWELTQS
+1057 DALARYERELTQS
-1070 KEQLII
+1070 KDQLTV
-1076 LEKVKK
+1076 LEKVKQ
-1082 SQDLEKSATKEDLST
+1082 SQDLEKSATKQDLNN

-1105 NEQVIQLK
+1105 NEQMIQLK
-1113 SQIEEEKRK
+1113 SQMEEEKRK

-1184 EFQSELSKVRDQHK
+1184 EFQSELSK
-1198 QDINNIK
+1198 
-1205 TSYESQIQVTKVNL
+1205 
-1219 QSLEKTKNE
+1219 
-1228 DFTGLRM
+1228 
-1235 QHERLESERGILQ
+1235 
-1248 EENRRLKVLISETDE
+1248 
-1263 LRKKAEEEAHQQ
+1263 
-1275 KSSWTE
+1275 
-1281 ECRRRKELEMQ
+1281 
-1292 IQTIIQQRNEDDAR
+1292 
-1306 YKKSMAET
+1306 
-1314 TTTLQDKN
+1314 
-1322 RQVTLL
+1322 
-1328 TQNAEDELRKKRSMD
+1328 
-1343 AENARL
+1343 
-1349 NQALT
+1349 
-1354 ELQAKLAASAD
+1354 
-1365 LINKLKS
+1365 
-1372 TEQDL
+1372 
-1377 TLVTREQERLTGE
+1377 
-1390 KGKLELHSVELQSR
+1390 
-1404 INDFKQVVDRLE
+1404 
-1416 NELEKQR
+1416 
-1423 KETQD
+1423 
-1428 EATGRKRLEAELDR
+1428 
-1442 LTQTCREYTST
+1442 
-1453 ITVLKRQQEETT
+1453 
-1465 NADRRKDQELRRLQ
+1465 
-1479 DTLDQSMRDQ
+1479 
-1489 KSTREN
+1489 
-1495 TDSLSA
+1495 
-1501 ELKALQQQ
+1501 
-1509 LRQEQAR
+1509 
-1516 VKEANLRNETLYR
+1516 
-1529 TIEEKSKVL
+1529 
-1538 NDNTTEIEKLQT
+1538 
-1550 LTQNLTKE
+1550 
-1558 RLRLEEELRNLKMER
+1558 
-1573 DELMKKESSEEVLA
+1573 
-1587 RIASLQVQLQSSSK
+1587 
-1601 SIVELKNLIDDLTK
+1601 
-1615 EKTMLKMEMEK
+1615 
-1626 VQKQAIEKSRVLHDS
+1626 KSRVFNDS
-1641 QTQYNDLLREKENL
+1641 QTQNNDLLREKENL
-1655 VANIKM
+1655 VAKIKM

-1680 TTLESEQREK
+1680 ATLESEQREK
-1690 QRLLDEKSRISKDF
+1690 QRLLDEKSQISRDF

-1720 CNSEKDSIER
+1720 CNAEKDSIER

-1761 KEVTGLTVTKETLEK
+1761 KEVTKETLEK
-1776 ELWRLKQEKTVD
+1776 ELWSLKQEKTVD

-1794 DGVRKNVTAPQLC
+1794 DGIRKNVTAYQLC
-1807 DCRVIDNAT
+1807 DCGVIDNAT

-1822 GKKTVQDVAVDIQV
+1822 GKKTIQDVAVDIQV

-1848 GGPEGKMSITEA
+1848 GGPQGKMSITEA

-1905 AQDRD
+1905 AKDRD

-1935 AMRKGLIDKESTL
+1935 AMRKGQIDRESTL

-2003 RCYIDLKMK
+2003 RCYVDLKMK
-2012 SKPDFGTGLLLLSD
+2012 SKPEVGTGLLLLSD
-2026 IDKPIEVPGLRKQ
+2026 IDKPLEVPGLRKQ

-2050 LTASDVDGLKQGK
+2050 LTTSDVDGLKQGK
-2063 ITKEDIMH
+2063 ITKEDVMH

-2082 IAGTYDN
+2082 IAGIYDN
-2089 AKQRPLSFYQAMK
+2089 ANQRPLSFYQAMK

-2183 KGHGIRLLEAQI
+2183 KGHGIRLLQAQI

-2215 RQGYLDREMNDILS
+2215 RQGYLDRAMNDILS

-2264 LLLPL
+2264 LLLSL
-2269 KEQKGTQQLRKRR
+2269 KDQRPTQQLRKRR

-2288 DTKIEMTVREAF
+2288 DTKVEMTVREAY
-2300 EKQFI
+2300 EKEFI

-2321 ETTFSGPDGSTR
+2321 EMTFPGPDGSTR

-2344 YDIQDC
+2344 YDIQEC

-2379 RKAGAGLFSDSI
+2379 RKAGLGLLSDSI

-2396 GITKS
+2396 SITKS

-2408 ISSTTSKHVSSLS
+2408 VSSTTSKHVSSLS

-2432 EQSPIGAIFDSAT
+2432 EQSPIGAIFDSGT

-2450 ISEAQRRG
+2450 ISDAQRRG
-2458 IIDSITAQR
+2458 MVDSITAQR
-2467 LLEAQACTGGIINPT
+2467 LLEAQACTGGIVNPT

-2493 YQGFIDEDMAAR
+2493 YQGFIDEDMATR

-2516 EDVKTQ
+2516 EDVKTK

-2571 GWVDARGAQRLQD
+2571 GWVDAREAQKLRD
-2584 IKQHAKSL
+2584 IKQHTKNL
-2592 TCLKTKLK
+2592 TCPNTTLK

-2628 KGISS
+2628 KGLSS

-2651 WDGSGRGSVD
+2651 WDGSSRGSVD
-2661 HSSMFRY
+2661 RTSTFRY
-2668 SYTYSSNTHS
+2668 SYTYSSNTLS

>member
-1 MSYYDSQS
+1 MSVYDSQI
-9 KLHTLEKRSG
+9 KLHTLEKRTG
-19 DISSFVFGRGETAAG
+19 DISGYSFGRGEITLG
-34 NGYGADLME
+34 NGYGGDLME
-43 NYGTYRTITKT
+43 NYGTYTVTKT
-54 VSGGPSQVN
+54 VSGGSAQVN
-63 ILHQRASSLQAQCQE
+63 IILQRASSLQAQCQE

-84 YLLQSGGGS
+84 YLLQSSGGS
-93 GRSKMEIEKCIGMAN
+93 GRAKMDIETCISMAN
-108 NLMQEMHLCAVELQ
+108 NLMQELQLCAMELQ
-122 NLGQPNDVIFQSLD
+122 TLGQPNDVIFRSLD
-136 QYQEMMQRI
+136 QYREMMQKI
-145 HYAIGGTLQRRKSLV
+145 HYAIGGTLQRKKSLV
-160 TREDPSRNFQ
+160 TREDLSRNFQ

-178 QKRLVE
+178 QKRLIE
-184 TSSWGDDPSAIEQQI
+184 TSTWGDDPSAIEQQI
-199 FNQNKFHSSIQRSP
+199 FNQNKFHSSIQRSA
-213 EMERARE
+213 EVERARE

-284 NIDTYI
+284 NIDTYLLK
-290 PNRQENYSKLM
+290 RQENYSKLM
-301 CVLEEKERDLN
+301 CDLEEKEKDLN

-318 DGLLQSGH
+318 DVLLQSGH
-326 PASEKIEAY
+326 PASDKIEAY

-368 DANETYSKL
+368 EANETYSKL
-377 QNQHDTMRKRFA
+377 QDQHDTMRKKFMCDRV
-389 CNRGT
+389 T

-421 LLMSKSKNIVRLKP
+421 LLINKSKNIVRLKP
-435 RNPEEKASGPVIVKA
+435 RNAEEKTSSPVIVRA

-488 LVPSVC
+488 LVPSIC

-532 MSWQLCLKDIGR
+532 MSWQLCLIDISR
-544 INSLTISMF
+544 INSLTINMLI
-553 RRMRPEEYR
+553 RMRPEEYR
-562 GLIRSL
+562 SLIRSL
-568 ETNYQEFQRNYLG
+568 ETNYQEFQRNYRG
-581 SEMFGEEDK
+581 SELFGEEDK
-590 RNMDT
+590 KNMET
-595 QYTGAQAHYNKLV
+595 QYSGAQAHYNKLV
-608 VQLPGYEGKEVKEVK
+608 VQLPGYDGKEVKGEVLK
-623 EVPEVKEVNEV
+623 D
-634 MEVKM
+634 
-639 VKEVKLEAAAR
+639 
-650 PAGTVMSRDMTILTE
+650 TTFLTE

-720 KEKTLKQLEGMT
+720 KEKILKQLEGIT
-732 DADKAKFLE
+732 DSDKAKFLQ

-766 ALQTLFQSM
+766 ALRTLFQSM

-790 EKDTTSQDPRQ
+790 EKDTTSQDPKL

-819 RDVLNATET
+819 RDVLNATDTE
-828 KLNNVVRCNSQISQ
+828 LNNVVRCNSQISQ

-851 SKYSERVGQMNDRW
+851 SKYSELVGQMNDRW

-878 LEKYLQL
+878 LEKFLQL

-894 TLDQWIDETGKRQD
+894 TLGQWIDETGKRQD

-915 DDVRVLMEN
+915 NDVKVLMEN
-924 LNQQKALNSEIKGKR
+924 LNQQKALNFEIKGKR

-1006 RSSDYYKFLGEMLKN
+1006 RSSDYYKFLGEMVKN
-1021 MEELKMRNTR
+1021 SEELKIRNTR
-1031 IDLLDEELKRLK
+1031 IDLLEEDLRLLK
-1043 GDIEDRNRKNKSLE
+1043 GDIEDRNLKNKSLE
-1057 DALARSEWELTQS
+1057 DSLARYERELTQS
-1070 KEQLII
+1070 KDQLII

-1082 SQDLEKSATKEDLST
+1082 SLT
-1097 SFNQVKDL
+1097 
-1105 NEQVIQLK
+1105 
-1113 SQIEEEKRK
+1113 
-1122 RMLAEETYSK
+1122 
-1132 QQEEYEQIVRKRQ
+1132 
-1145 KELEE
+1145 
-1150 VNWMKIDI
+1150 
-1158 EKTIKDKE
+1158 
-1166 REIERLNRQLED
+1166 
-1178 EMARQR
+1178 
-1184 EFQSELSKVRDQHK
+1184 
-1198 QDINNIK
+1198 
-1205 TSYESQIQVTKVNL
+1205 
-1219 QSLEKTKNE
+1219 
-1228 DFTGLRM
+1228 
-1235 QHERLESERGILQ
+1235 
-1248 EENRRLKVLISETDE
+1248 
-1263 LRKKAEEEAHQQ
+1263 
-1275 KSSWTE
+1275 
-1281 ECRRRKELEMQ
+1281 
-1292 IQTIIQQRNEDDAR
+1292 
-1306 YKKSMAET
+1306 ET

-1328 TQNAEDELRKKRSMD
+1328 TQNVEDELRKKRSMD

-1365 LINKLKS
+1365 LINKLKL

-1377 TLVTREQERLTGE
+1377 IVVTRERERLTGE
-1390 KGKLELHSVELQSR
+1390 KGKLELHSVDLQSR
-1404 INDFKQVVDRLE
+1404 IDDFKQVVDRLE
-1416 NELEKQR
+1416 AELQKQR

-1442 LTQTCREYTST
+1442 LTQACREYTST
-1453 ITVLKRQQEETT
+1453 ITVLKRQQEEAT

-1479 DTLDQSMRDQ
+1479 DTLDQSMREQ
-1489 KSTREN
+1489 KTTMEKIDR
-1495 TDSLSA
+1495 LSA

-1516 VKEANLRNETLYR
+1516 VKEANVRNETLYR
-1529 TIEEKSKVL
+1529 TIEEKSRVL
-1538 NDNTTEIEKLQT
+1538 NDNTVEIERLQT

-1558 RLRLEEELRNLKMER
+1558 RLRLEEELSNMKMER

-1587 RIASLQVQLQSSSK
+1587 RIASLQVQLQSSGN
-1601 SIVELKNLIDDLTK
+1601 SIVELKKLIDNLTK
-1615 EKTMLKMEMEK
+1615 EKTMLKMEMAK
-1626 VQKQAIEKSRVLHDS
+1626 VHKKSIETSQILHDT

-1655 VANIKM
+1655 VAKIKM

-1690 QRLLDEKSRISKDF
+1690 QCLLDEKSRISKDF

-1720 CNSEKDSIER
+1720 CNVVKDSIER
-1730 ERNSLKIEIE
+1730 ERNSLKTENE

-1755 RLSSTE
+1755 RLNSTE
-1761 KEVTGLTVTKETLEK
+1761 KEVTGLTVTKETMEK
-1776 ELWRLKQEKTVD
+1776 ELWTLKQEKTVD

-1794 DGVRKNVTAPQLC
+1794 DGVRKKVTAPQLC

-1910 KLITAEAASTGFKDP
+1910 KLITAEAASTGFKDR

-2012 SKPDFGTGLLLLSD
+2012 SKPEAGTGFLLLND
-2026 IDKPIEVPGLRKQ
+2026 IDKPLEVPGLRKQ
-2039 VPVLQLVNANL
+2039 VPILQLVYANL
-2050 LTASDVDGLKQGK
+2050 LTTSDVDGLIEGR

-2082 IAGTYDN
+2082 IAGIYDN

-2134 VEEALQKGLVGIEFK
+2134 VEEALQKGLVGMEFK

-2203 TYSHRI
+2203 AYSHRI

-2215 RQGYLDREMNDILS
+2215 GLGYLDREMNDILS
-2229 RESDETKGF
+2229 RESDETRGF
-2238 FDPNTE
+2238 FDPSTE

-2282 VVIVDP
+2282 VMIVDP
-2288 DTKIEMTVREAF
+2288 DTKVEMTVREAY
-2300 EKQFI
+2300 EKHVI

-2360 VDKYRAGKLTL
+2360 VDKYRSRKLTL
-2371 KEFADKLT
+2371 KAFADLLT
-2379 RKAGAGLFSDSI
+2379 RKAGSGLCSDSI
-2391 SSVPG
+2391 SVPE
-2396 GITKS
+2396 GITRN
-2401 TQSQITS
+2401 TQSQTF
-2408 ISSTTSKHVSSLS
+2408 SSTTSKYVSSLS
-2421 MTLSKSADGMT
+2421 MALSRSADGMT

-2458 IIDSITAQR
+2458 IIDSITAQC

-2482 TGRRLLLQDAV
+2482 TGRRFSLRDAV

-2505 LKPAQKAYAGF
+2505 LNPAQKAYVGF

-2522 RMMSVAEAMKEKWL
+2522 RMMSVAEAMKEMWL
-2536 PYDAGQRFIE
+2536 PYDAGQKFIE

-2558 LSQRISLEDAIQK
+2558 LSQRISLEEAIQK
-2571 GWVDARGAQRLQD
+2571 GWVDARGAQRLRD
-2584 IKQHAKSL
+2584 IKQHTKDL
-2592 TCLKTKLK
+2592 TCPKTKLK

-2621 QASSMSS
+2621 QAPSMSS

-2633 SYNVSSAPVS
+2633 SYNVSTAPGS
-2643 QSGSHSDS
+2643 QNGSLSQS
-2651 WDGSGRGSVD
+2651 WDGSSRGSMD
-2661 HSSMFRY
+2661 HISVFNS
-2668 SYTYSSNTHS
+2668 SYTYSSNTLF